1 MQDVLEKKRC
11 CGCGACLSA
20 CPKKAI
26 CMETDAEGF
35 EYPVVKQNLCVN
47 CGLCESVCPVLHYEE
62 KQVAR
67 NDFSSVQLGYAA
79 CNKNNS
85 QRLNSSSGGIFP
97 TIAEYILDQGGIVFG
112 AAYDENFNVVY
123 KGIESKED
131 LPLLQGSKY
140 LQIKNDP
147 QIFAKIKLDLKTG
160 RPVLFSAMA
169 CQVEALKTFLKKDYE
184 NLYTTDL
191 ICMGVPSPG
200 VWQKYLSA
208 FFPREKIESVN
219 FKEKSIGWN
228 RFCFY
233 TKTDKREYRD
243 IGMENLYLRSMF
255 LTWNIR
261 PSCFVCP
268 FKKLNRFSDITLA
281 DCWGANKLVPEI
293 NDNKGLSSV
302 IVHSENGANLLNA
315 IKSKLLIREIPLDE
329 IVKGNINMVE
339 NKPEREGRDLFYE
352 MLKKDPQKAFEKL
365 CRAPKKSML
374 LRAIH
379 KIKSFFR

>member
-1 MQDVLEKKRC
+1 
-11 CGCGACLSA
+11 
-20 CPKKAI
+20 
-26 CMETDAEGF
+26 METDAEGF
-35 EYPVVKQNLCVN
+35 EYPVIKQNLCIN

-379 KIKSFFR
+379 KIKTFFR